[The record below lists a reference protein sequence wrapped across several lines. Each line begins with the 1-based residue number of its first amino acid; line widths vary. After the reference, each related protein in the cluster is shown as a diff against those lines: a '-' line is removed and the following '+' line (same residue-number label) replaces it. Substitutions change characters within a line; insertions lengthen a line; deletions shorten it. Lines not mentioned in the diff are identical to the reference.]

1 MKIFGSDFTKLFFR
15 KTQDGMLITKR
26 ILFFKFSYSRGEYY
40 KSFITFLKYVMPYLE
55 DKETANELL
64 ADFKTKTGNSHISAK
79 VYKKDEVKLRSVIDK
94 LDPSL
99 LPAASGSMRDIQL
112 ERLNFT
118 KELLAD
124 IEQNTGLKPFL
135 DDGSLLGAVRHKGF
149 IPWDDDMDFSLM
161 REDFI
166 KLEEYL
172 KNRYIWCDTSDWNRK
187 NSTKKLEQLL
197 KRYPNQ
203 MFAIKSLTCIKV
215 FCGTEKYYNVC
226 DFFPLDYYDDY
237 MDIVTLQKY
246 AAVMKEKFFYDKNT
260 SYGTFFD
267 IYQQERDTNKLF
279 VKESDS
285 VSVGLENYDFWNYS
299 IKGLRR
305 KNDIFPLKKLT
316 FEDTEF
322 YAPNN
327 PHEYLKTIY
336 SYYNKLPFDLR
347 IGRHSGDDVT
357 LIH

>member
-1 MKIFGSDFTKLFFR
+1 MKIFGCDIKKLFFQ
-15 KTQDGMLITKR
+15 KQQEDLLITKR

-40 KSFITFLKYVMPYLE
+40 KSFIIFLRYVMPYLK
-55 DKETANELL
+55 DQETVDELL
-64 ADFKTKTGNSHISAK
+64 AVFKKRTEKSHISAK
-79 VYKKDEVKLRSVIDK
+79 VYKQDEAKLRSLIDK

-99 LPAASGSMRDIQL
+99 LPTATGKMREIQL
-112 ERLNFT
+112 KRLKFT
-118 KELLAD
+118 KELIAD
-124 IEQNTGLKPFL
+124 IENNAGLKPFL

-161 REDFI
+161 REDFV

-172 KNRYIWCDTSDWNRK
+172 KIKYIWCDSSDWDRK
-187 NSTKKLEQLL
+187 SSGKMLDNLL
-197 KRYPNQ
+197 KKYPNQ
-203 MFAIKSLTCIKV
+203 IFAFKNFSCIKV
-215 FCGTEKYYNVC
+215 FCGTVENYCVC

-237 MDIVTLQKY
+237 MDLVTLQKY
-246 AAVMKEKFFYDKNT
+246 AAAMKDKYFYDKKT
-260 SYGTFFD
+260 KFGVFFD
-267 IYQQERDTNKLF
+267 LFKHERDTNKLF
-279 VKESDS
+279 VKESNTI
-285 VSVGLENYDFWNYS
+285 SVGLENYDFWYYS

-305 KNDIFPLKKLT
+305 KTDIFPLQKMV

-347 IGRHSGDDVT
+347 IGRHCHNGISS
-357 LIH
+357 L